1 MGDLGQQE
9 PALDAAAFELARF
22 EWNGD
27 GLIEL
32 EGSWTGVRGTRFVRP
47 TLMVAGGGET
57 RRLLAT
63 LEHKPWEPRD
73 GEPWRASFRWE
84 GEPVEIESAELGVAT
99 GLDVELP
106 APSAAGA
113 EPAGAARMKRA
124 PGKRLP
130 GTPEGD
136 EDALATALVR
146 AARLERERDEAVAA
160 RRELAR
166 EVEELRQAREQA
178 VSEARAS
185 EREVAAGAL
194 AEGAELRARVEA
206 QRAEAIAL
214 RDAAFAERDEARVA
228 QVHAEEAR
236 RAAEAERKESQR
248 AQKRAERDRDKAL
261 AEAERARAGRDEALG
276 ERERANAERDLAR
289 KEYDSLLS
297 AHERGLPL
305 REPQPRFRPEPPPR
319 DPMDAWIARGV
330 AGGIVAILLVV
341 IALLFLA

>member
-9 PALDAAAFELARF
+9 PSLDAAAFELTRF
-22 EWNGD
+22 EWDGD

-32 EGSWTGVRGTRFVRP
+32 EGAWSGVRGTRFVRP
-47 TLMVAGGGET
+47 TLVVAGGGET

-73 GEPWRASFRWE
+73 GEPWRAAFAWE
-84 GEPVEIESAELGVAT
+84 GGPIEVESAELGVAP
-99 GLDVELP
+99 GIDVELP
-106 APSAAGA
+106 APSKAGA
-113 EPAGAARMKRA
+113 EPAGGARMKRA

-130 GTPEGD
+130 ATPD
-136 EDALATALVR
+136 DDDDALAAALVR

-160 RRELAR
+160 RRALAR
-166 EVEELRQAREQA
+166 EVEELRQAREHA
-178 VSEARAS
+178 VSEARAK

-214 RDAAFAERDEARVA
+214 RDAAFAERDEARAA
-228 QVHAEEAR
+228 QVHAEESR
-236 RAAEAERKESQR
+236 RAAEAGRKEAQR

-261 AEAERARAGRDEALG
+261 AEAARARGRRDQALA

-289 KEYDSLLS
+289 KERDALLS

-305 REPQPRFRPEPPPR
+305 REPQPRFRPEPAPR
-319 DPMDAWIARGV
+319 DPVDAWIARAV
-330 AGGIVAILLVV
+330 AGGIVAILLLVV
-341 IALLFLA
+341 ALLFLA